1 MKNFMIIWFLT
12 INAFGFSKNFNNKTT
27 LNEGDKTEVF
37 LTSFVKDDQLFLNI
51 PDQILEK
58 PMMFVRHDQS
68 FDYKYLQ
75 VVWSLSKDKILL
87 KVPRI
92 QSKAGTIIPL
102 ENSPSLQENI
112 LAVFPIDKKSNS
124 WKSNCINITNLILKE
139 EIQWTPSFSEIIV
152 PKLSFIQDV
161 KNLNNEVIIK
171 SNRGLV
177 RNNSKVSVPVY
188 FGFYA
193 LPPVMEARRFDYRM
207 GFFNEEKSSISY
219 DTKNSIASITRWR
232 LEKKYKNK
240 DVSVPINPI
249 TFVISPKIPKKW
261 RPYVKLGIEEWLPAF
276 ESAGFKNALVVKEV
290 ETLNNWDNHSLNN
303 SIVRWGNNRNVRGSE
318 SNKASTI
325 SELVDLRSGEILKS
339 DILIRTSYQ
348 SLADGYF
355 IRCAP
360 LDKRALEYPFPD
372 DLMGELIQSLVAHE
386 AGHAFGIMDNNYGE
400 YSYPFEKMR
409 DKAWLENMGHT
420 PSIMTY
426 ARHNNIVQPEDSIP
440 PSLLIQ
446 KVGPTDFYNIQ
457 WAYTSF
463 PNVSSSHEKEIEL
476 ERIIRLQDSITWYR
490 YNSSQNEIIG
500 PASTNE
506 VVEDNDPVK
515 STKMALKNLKRVI
528 ELLPKVNAD
537 QKDNARLERLYE
549 ESLDLW
555 YHHMRHVVSLIGGYD
570 IHHKSISQGGSIYT
584 PIALELQEEAIDFL
598 ISSAFSPPKW
608 LVNPEFASKINYST
622 YPDKILEYQQKL
634 LLELL
639 RSQRM
644 KRFEQ
649 MEKTKGYEGVS
660 KKYISRFQLGL
671 FKELYDKVIV
681 VDPRKQEIQST
692 YIDKLIWIISE
703 DRVNFNSNKKMHTYT
718 DYSRGIFMSQ
728 LMSLKKNIEK
738 KLKKN
743 KGEVSVG
750 HWKLCLN
757 KLKKVL

>member
-1 MKNFMIIWFLT
+1 MIICFLS
-12 INAFGFSKNFNNKTT
+12 IYAIGFSKNINNKAALTKG
-27 LNEGDKTEVF
+27 NKTEVF
-37 LTSFVKDDQLFLNI
+37 LTSFVKDDQIFLNI
-51 PDQILEK
+51 PDQILEQ

-75 VVWSLSKDKILL
+75 VVWSLSKNKILL
-87 KVPRI
+87 KVPRV

-102 ENSPSLQENI
+102 ESSPSLQENV
-112 LAVFPIDKKSNS
+112 LAVFPIDEMNNKS
-124 WKSNCINITNLILKE
+124 KRNCINITNLILNE
-139 EIQWTPSFSEIIV
+139 AIEWVPGFSESLV

-171 SNRGLV
+171 SNRGV
-177 RNNSKVSVPVY
+177 IENNSKVSVPVY

-232 LEKKYKNK
+232 LEKRDKNK
-240 DVSVPINPI
+240 SISVPIKPI
-249 TFVISPKIPKKW
+249 TFILSPKIPKKW

-276 ESAGFKNALVVKEV
+276 ESAGFKDALVIKEV
-290 ETLNNWDNHSLNN
+290 ETLNDWDNHSLNN

-325 SELVDLRSGEILKS
+325 SEVIDLRSGEVLKS
-339 DILIRTSYQ
+339 DILIHTSYQ

-360 LDKRALEYPFPD
+360 LDERALEYPFPD

-386 AGHAFGIMDNNYGE
+386 AGHTFGIMDNNYGE

-409 DKAWLENMGHT
+409 DKTWLKEMGHT

-426 ARHNNIVQPEDSIP
+426 ARHNNIAQPEDSIP

-463 PNVSSSHEKEIEL
+463 PKVSSSHEQKIEL
-476 ERIIRLQDSITWYR
+476 ERIIRLQDSVPWYR
-490 YNSSQNEIIG
+490 YNSGKNEIIG
-500 PASTNE
+500 PASTDE
-506 VVEDNDPVK
+506 VVEDDNPVK

-528 ELLPKVNAD
+528 ELLPKVNSD

-549 ESLDLW
+549 ETLDLW
-555 YHHMRHVVSLIGGYD
+555 YHHMRHVVSLIAGYD
-570 IHHKSISQGGSIYT
+570 IHHKSISQDGSIYT
-584 PIALELQEEAIDFL
+584 PVAPEFQEEAIDFL
-598 ISSAFSPPKW
+598 ITNAFNPPGW
-608 LVNPEFASKINYST
+608 LVNPEFVSKISYST
-622 YPDKILEYQQKL
+622 YPDKVLEYQQKL

-639 RSQRM
+639 RPQRM

-649 MEKTKGYEGVS
+649 MEKTAGYKGIS
-660 KKYISRFQLGL
+660 QKYISRFQVGL
-671 FKELYDKVIV
+671 FKELHENLLV

-692 YIDKLIWIISE
+692 YIDKLIWIISQ
-703 DRVNFNSNKKMHTYT
+703 DRVNISSDKKQHVYT
-718 DYSRGIFMSQ
+718 DYSKGIFMSQ
-728 LMSLKKNIEK
+728 LMFLKKNIEK
-738 KLKKN
+738 KLKRN
-743 KGEVSVG
+743 KGENSAG
-750 HWKLCLN
+750 HWKLCLT
-757 KLKKVL
+757 KLNKVLQH